1 MTRRTPLLA
10 AFALG
15 LALVVPVGAELA
27 PPARPAPPGT
37 AQAPMTAQDILA
49 RSVAAHGGDRLS
61 SWRTMSI
68 TGTIEMQDGIT
79 YRAAYRVLA
88 KLPDKLKVE
97 QDMTVDRGGRYVY
110 EYFRNGSQA
119 WSRRN
124 LIPGKADPARL
135 DRWMNQCYGVSYY
148 AKPATALAL
157 KADATADWM
166 AKAASGYQV
175 TDRRPAYVVTATTP
189 AGAVDLYIDKGTFY
203 LLQENAPDL
212 QRLYSAFRDFGGT
225 VHATRI
231 LEITRGRGGDVITP
245 ITYEAVRY
253 GEAIED
259 WIFEEDMPKKNPGTG
274 LIAVSDGVVVAT
286 SAAVVR
292 PSSLR

>member
-1 MTRRTPLLA
+1 MSRRAPLLA
-10 AFALG
+10 AFALV
-15 LALVVPVGAELA
+15 LALVVSVGAELA
-27 PPARPAPPGT
+27 PPGTSVGAELAPPGS
-37 AQAPMTAQDILA
+37 AQVPATAQDVLA

-68 TGTIEMQDGIT
+68 TGTIEMEDGIT

-88 KLPDKLKVE
+88 KSPDKLKVE

-135 DRWMNQCYGVSYY
+135 DRWMNQCFGVAYY
-148 AKPATALAL
+148 AKHATALAL
-157 KADATADWM
+157 KTEATADWM
-166 AKAASGYQV
+166 AKSATGYLV

-189 AGAVDLYIDKGTFY
+189 AGSADLYIDKSTFH
-203 LLQENAPDL
+203 LLQENTPEAR
-212 QRLYSAFRDFGGT
+212 RLYSAFRDFGGT
-225 VHATRI
+225 VHPTRI
-231 LEITRGRGGDVITP
+231 LEITRGRNGEVITP

-253 GEAIED
+253 GEPIED
-259 WIFEEDMPKKNPGTG
+259 WVFEEDMPKKIGAPV
-274 LIAVSDGVVVAT
+274 AV
-286 SAAVVR
+286 SAAVV
-292 PSSLR
+292 PPAPLR